1 MKKILFVVIVFC
13 LCLCGCN
20 NETADNSVASVTVR
34 KAYSDFEITLDE
46 DDAKELLSIIND
58 SEWDNGCYK
67 FRGEY
72 RFIIDG
78 KESTIEYYSEMGLF
92 LDHTQDKQLFL
103 TEQQKEYINSIFKIT
118 DN

>member
-1 MKKILFVVIVFC
+1 MPPDFLYFVITSHHLLV
-13 LCLCGCN
+13 LCN
-20 NETADNSVASVTVR
+20 P
-34 KAYSDFEITLDE
+34 LDE

-92 LDHTQDKQLFL
+92 LDHTQDKQLFF
-103 TEQQKEYINSIFKIT
+103 TEQQKEYIHSVFKIT